1 MGHILGTIVSEV
13 AFVYGVLPREGA
25 PAEARSYHGYNY
37 WTRNGEYF
45 EYGRWNTGVWV
56 ERQDLY
62 GFGWASFIG
71 ADGIPYVDWSEQ
83 NKKLE
88 ERRNCRWGD
97 NTWIRLRTDEVYR
110 DEMSPTYYTWNYC
123 V

>member
-13 AFVYGVLPREGA
+13 AFVYGVLPKEGA